1 MENKGETDIN
11 RFSRDFDL
19 GSLGQDQ
26 GENSPSHMGFH
37 MSDTTVQILLI
48 AELIDPRATQGTR

>member
-19 GSLGQDQ
+19 GSLGQDS
-26 GENSPSHMGFH
+26 GEKSPGQMWFH
-37 MSDTTVQILLI
+37 MSDMTARVLLV
-48 AELIDPRATQGTR
+48 AKFIDPRAT